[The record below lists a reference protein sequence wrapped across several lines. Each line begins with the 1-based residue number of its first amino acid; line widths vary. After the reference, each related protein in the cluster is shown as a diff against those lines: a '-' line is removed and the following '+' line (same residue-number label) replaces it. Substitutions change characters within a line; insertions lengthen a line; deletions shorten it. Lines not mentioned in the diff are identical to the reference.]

1 MNVIILGR
9 STFAFG
15 PKLVRVIL
23 ASWALGRPSPHRD
36 SKRNKQSFSF
46 NLSPQLATGHSFVRL
61 IQTFARMYCGEE
73 RKEEEEEEK
82 EEKQKQRQ
90 KQNNKPID
98 SSPPRVILE
107 PPGFFVRLIIGCGC
121 GCGCLCGTIL
131 PAVALRSRLG
141 ASLVKKK
148 AALASMARR
157 C

>member
-1 MNVIILGR
+1 
-9 STFAFG
+9 
-15 PKLVRVIL
+15 
-23 ASWALGRPSPHRD
+23 
-36 SKRNKQSFSF
+36 
-46 NLSPQLATGHSFVRL
+46 
-61 IQTFARMYCGEE
+61 MYCGEE

-107 PPGFFVRLIIGCGC
+107 PPGFVVRLIIGCGC

-141 ASLVKKK
+141 ASLVNKKSGTR
-148 AALASMARR
+148 LNGPPMLNLGLGVGEDITVPQLRR
-157 C
+157 HVKDGTVI